1 MRIGYA
7 DPPYIGCAHL
17 YKDHPDYAGEVDH
30 AELIAR
36 LERDFDGWVLHA
48 AATPKS
54 MAVLAPLLALAAAI
68 FVNLLV
74 FLAMGKNPAA
84 VFYALL
90 LEPFLGWSPF
100 SEVLLKTGPLLLI
113 AQGLAIGFRAK
124 VFNIGAEGQ
133 FILGAIFASAIPVY
147 FPQATGQWI
156 WPAMLLMGA
165 LGGALWAVVPAF
177 WRVKLNANEILVTLM
192 MSLIAA
198 QVLNYLLL
206 GPWKDPM
213 GFNFP
218 QSVMFQYDA
227 MIPILLAGT
236 RVNLSLLL
244 ALFSVLLAWVYMQR
258 SFGGYQFLVGGLAPK
273 AAAYAGFSESRA
285 IWLSLLIGG
294 ILVTLMGTAF
304 VQSAGERARKV
315 QQLVRQRTSELRRS
329 NRQLIDDMIARERAE
344 KDADSIYNQAC
355 VQVDKMLSGA
365 AAATARTSSG
375 SWSSGKKMPLKNI
388 MGVRNSVK

>member
-1 MRIGYA
+1 MSRMI
-7 DPPYIGCAHL
+7 PHL
-17 YKDHPDYAGEVDH
+17 V
-30 AELIAR
+30 R
-36 LERDFDGWVLHA
+36 RDRASLR
-48 AATPKS
+48 

-90 LEPFLGWSPF
+90 LEPFLGWSSF

-244 ALFSVLLAWVYMQR
+244 ALFSVLVAWVYMQR

-294 ILVTLMGTAF
+294 FA
-304 VQSAGERARKV
+304 AGLA
-315 QQLVRQRTSELRRS
+315 
-329 NRQLIDDMIARERAE
+329 
-344 KDADSIYNQAC
+344 
-355 VQVDKMLSGA
+355 GA
-365 AAATARTSSG
+365 AEVAGPIGQLQRGISTGYGYAAIIVAYLGGLHPLGILASSLLMAALYIGGDNAMVSADLPVAAVRVFQG
-375 SWSSGKKMPLKNI
+375 SLLVFYLAAI
-388 MGVRNSVK
+388 TFVRFRLVWPQHKGGAA